1 LIGWCREADWV
12 GCDEVL
18 RLLQEREAAC
28 LGEVERLRGEA
39 ERIAELLRV
48 CEQELARLST
58 ARQVV
63 GELPVVAHAVACP
76 VRPEVPAQRSDSGR
90 RPTDATDAALAFG
103 ERALGVLAGYPGP
116 VRCRQV
122 VEGLGLEVTA
132 RNVERVRH
140 HLKKAVAAGRALSTP
155 GGLFTLARARTAAGG

>member
-1 LIGWCREADWV
+1 M

-18 RLLQEREAAC
+18 RLLEEREEAC

-63 GELPVVAHAVACP
+63 GELPVVAHSVASAVG
-76 VRPEVPAQRSDSGR
+76 RVPSQRSGQGGR
-90 RPTDATDAALAFG
+90 RAEATDAALALT
-103 ERALGVLAGYPGP
+103 ERTLGVLARYRGP

-122 VEGLGLEVTA
+122 VEGLGLEATA

-140 HLKKAVAAGRALSTP
+140 HLKKAVADGRALSTP